1 MVTSPLFPWIL
12 LTLWKERNKCIFNG
26 GCSPPTDFLTVAI
39 RAAKEWDQM
48 QAAVTSSPS
57 RTPLTYETQ
66 EKTSVIIRLDAAWRK
81 EDKKSGLGWT
91 VQRASMIRHL
101 KKPVWHVASPLMAK
115 GLAVRE
121 ALLYCRAHG
130 LSPIRLESDSS

>member
-1 MVTSPLFPWIL
+1 M
-12 LTLWKERNKCIFNG
+12 
-26 GCSPPTDFLTVAI
+26 
-39 RAAKEWDQM
+39 
-48 QAAVTSSPS
+48 SSPS

-101 KKPVWHVASPLMAK
+101 KKPVWHVASPLMAE
-115 GLAVRE
+115 GLAVVKHCYIAE
-121 ALLYCRAHG
+121 LMGY
-130 LSPIRLESDSS
+130 PPSD